1 MCTNFKASI
10 IQRRQKQFKKF
21 YTKILC
27 KNPWQRTKEYN
38 IDFKIFLLILQFKKI
53 FPISKMIA
61 TLLDWLFFRSLFW
74 VTLVAVQQTFSKSSS
89 SGKKLELYIHEK
101 QEAMAIIN
109 CNVGRE
115 GPVFHPWSSITVNL
129 VLACVNRSTT
139 MADSNL
145 PRPAKTA
152 LAADDTSDTTIKKRR
167 LRCLESRRLKM
178 ELKRRHIESLQHEL
192 TQRTTTSYDTN
203 TLPALSTSSVIES
216 TPESSPSSSS
226 IVVSLPK
233 SARQSARKM
242 AKDPAAAT
250 QVIFPWNQIHFR
262 FLLAD

>member
-1 MCTNFKASI
+1 MSVVRGRFFI
-10 IQRRQKQFKKF
+10 RDLPLQW
-21 YTKILC
+21 ILSW
-27 KNPWQRTKEYN
+27 PVW
-38 IDFKIFLLILQFKKI
+38 IDQLT
-53 FPISKMIA
+53 A
-61 TLLDWLFFRSLFW
+61 
-74 VTLVAVQQTFSKSSS
+74 
-89 SGKKLELYIHEK
+89 
-101 QEAMAIIN
+101 
-109 CNVGRE
+109 
-115 GPVFHPWSSITVNL
+115 
-129 VLACVNRSTT
+129 

-192 TQRTTTSYDTN
+192 TLRTTTSYDTN

>member
-1 MCTNFKASI
+1 
-10 IQRRQKQFKKF
+10 
-21 YTKILC
+21 
-27 KNPWQRTKEYN
+27 
-38 IDFKIFLLILQFKKI
+38 
-53 FPISKMIA
+53 
-61 TLLDWLFFRSLFW
+61 
-74 VTLVAVQQTFSKSSS
+74 
-89 SGKKLELYIHEK
+89 
-101 QEAMAIIN
+101 
-109 CNVGRE
+109 
-115 GPVFHPWSSITVNL
+115 
-129 VLACVNRSTT
+129 

-178 ELKRRHIESLQHEL
+178 EFKRRHIESLQHEL
-192 TQRTTTSYDTN
+192 TLHTTTSYDTN
-203 TLPALSTSSVIES
+203 SLPALPSLSTSSVIES

-250 QVIFPWNQIHFR
+250 QVILKVIRIYSIYVFVWG
-262 FLLAD
+262 LLKGRDQAEVQTGICFSRILTMTLEAIMII

>member
-1 MCTNFKASI
+1 
-10 IQRRQKQFKKF
+10 
-21 YTKILC
+21 
-27 KNPWQRTKEYN
+27 
-38 IDFKIFLLILQFKKI
+38 
-53 FPISKMIA
+53 
-61 TLLDWLFFRSLFW
+61 
-74 VTLVAVQQTFSKSSS
+74 
-89 SGKKLELYIHEK
+89 
-101 QEAMAIIN
+101 
-109 CNVGRE
+109 
-115 GPVFHPWSSITVNL
+115 
-129 VLACVNRSTT
+129 

-192 TQRTTTSYDTN
+192 TLRTTTSYDTN

-250 QVIFPWNQIHFR
+250 QVILKVIRIYSIYSFGPEY
-262 FLLAD
+262 FLRESSQ

>member
-1 MCTNFKASI
+1 
-10 IQRRQKQFKKF
+10 
-21 YTKILC
+21 
-27 KNPWQRTKEYN
+27 
-38 IDFKIFLLILQFKKI
+38 
-53 FPISKMIA
+53 
-61 TLLDWLFFRSLFW
+61 
-74 VTLVAVQQTFSKSSS
+74 
-89 SGKKLELYIHEK
+89 
-101 QEAMAIIN
+101 
-109 CNVGRE
+109 
-115 GPVFHPWSSITVNL
+115 
-129 VLACVNRSTT
+129 

-192 TQRTTTSYDTN
+192 TLQTTTSYDTN
-203 TLPALSTSSVIES
+203 TLPALPALSTSSVIES

-250 QVIFPWNQIHFR
+250 QVISRNFWKKKFNQQ
-262 FLLAD
+262 A

>member
-1 MCTNFKASI
+1 
-10 IQRRQKQFKKF
+10 
-21 YTKILC
+21 
-27 KNPWQRTKEYN
+27 
-38 IDFKIFLLILQFKKI
+38 
-53 FPISKMIA
+53 
-61 TLLDWLFFRSLFW
+61 
-74 VTLVAVQQTFSKSSS
+74 
-89 SGKKLELYIHEK
+89 
-101 QEAMAIIN
+101 MAIIN

-139 MADSNL
+139 AMADSNL

-167 LRCLESRRLKM
+167 LRCLESRRQKM
-178 ELKRRHIESLQHEL
+178 EFKRRHIESLQHEL
-192 TQRTTTSYDTN
+192 TLQTTTSYDTN
-203 TLPALSTSSVIES
+203 SLPALPSLSTSSVIES

-250 QVIFPWNQIHFR
+250 QVILKVIRIYFIYSFGPEY
-262 FLLAD
+262 FLRESSQWLLRSLW

>member
-1 MCTNFKASI
+1 MSVVRGRFFI
-10 IQRRQKQFKKF
+10 RDLPLQW
-21 YTKILC
+21 ILSW
-27 KNPWQRTKEYN
+27 PVW
-38 IDFKIFLLILQFKKI
+38 IDQLT
-53 FPISKMIA
+53 A
-61 TLLDWLFFRSLFW
+61 
-74 VTLVAVQQTFSKSSS
+74 
-89 SGKKLELYIHEK
+89 
-101 QEAMAIIN
+101 
-109 CNVGRE
+109 
-115 GPVFHPWSSITVNL
+115 
-129 VLACVNRSTT
+129 

-192 TQRTTTSYDTN
+192 TRRTTTSYDTN

-250 QVIFPWNQIHFR
+250 QVISRNFWKKKFNQQAWNGNEFESG
-262 FLLAD
+262 F